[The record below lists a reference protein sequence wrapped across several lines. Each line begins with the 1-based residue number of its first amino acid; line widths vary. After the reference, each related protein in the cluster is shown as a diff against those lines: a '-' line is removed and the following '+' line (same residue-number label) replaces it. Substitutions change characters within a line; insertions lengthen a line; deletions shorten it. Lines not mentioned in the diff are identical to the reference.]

1 MALLWSSCVKS
12 GDKMKTG
19 TQGEMDNYAHLRQ
32 QMVDHQL
39 VNRGIRDE
47 HVLKIMRTVPRH
59 EFVLDSELKSAYDDS
74 PLPIGHD
81 QTISQPYIVAYMTE
95 KLELKGD
102 EKVLEIG
109 TGSGYQAAVLCE
121 MGIRV
126 FSIERIK
133 ELYNNTRILLNSLGY
148 SPTLFW
154 GDGFEGKPTYGPY
167 DRILITAAAPEIP
180 ENLLLQLKPGG
191 KMVVPLGAG
200 SSQTMI
206 LIEKNTEGKITKS
219 SHGLFAFVPMI
230 KGPAK

>member
-1 MALLWSSCVKS
+1 MEDTYRHK
-12 GDKMKTG
+12 G
-19 TQGEMDNYAHLRQ
+19 LRQ
-32 QMVDHQL
+32 KL
-39 VNRGIRDE
+39 VNEIRIKGIADE
-47 HVLKIMRTVPRH
+47 TVLDAILKVPRH
-59 EFVLDSELKSAYDDS
+59 LFIPKGMDNLAYSDQA
-74 PLPIGHD
+74 LPIGNN
-81 QTISQPYIVAYMTE
+81 QTISQPYTVAFQTALLDT
-95 KLELKGD
+95 KKGD
-102 EKVLEIG
+102 KVLEIG